1 MTKINLPKE
10 IYLQNDLNEYFT
22 FEKEEIYKGVLFQI
36 YRDDYGMSY
45 HLAWKESNGEI
56 KEWSC
61 GMCNDYH

>member
-22 FEKEEIYKGVLFQI
+22 FEKEEIYKGVLFQL
-36 YRDDYGMSY
+36 YRDVYGMSY